1 MKKII
6 ALLLACLMVVGLFAA
21 CAPSTNDNS
30 TPAANDDTTAA
41 AADDTTAA
49 ADDTTAAP
57 DAEVQDVALTVW
69 GPQAVLGEN
78 NDGWL
83 PEWCEKFNEA
93 HPEWNITFTYE
104 VCGAGDAGTNVTKD
118 PSVAGDIYFFAND
131 QIGTLLQAEAIA
143 RLGGATLEQV
153 QADNTAEI
161 VASVTS
167 GEGVYGVP
175 FTTNTW
181 FMYYDKSVFSEE
193 DVKSLD
199 TMLEVAGEKGV
210 KVSFPMTTGWYFGS
224 FYAANG
230 GTFFGDGTDASQG
243 IQFGG
248 ENGVAVTNYLVDLVA
263 NPNFMLDA
271 GGAGMSGLTEGTV
284 KAYFSGTWDA
294 ANVYAALGDNW
305 AATTPPTITID
316 GEAKQLLS
324 FGGSKAIGVNP
335 HSEYP
340 QVAAALAAYL
350 ATPEAQLAHYEF
362 NGTAPVSVSLMAEN
376 ADIASNPAFAAAVD
390 TVGNTSIAQPS
401 IPEMNAYWGAAESMA
416 NAIYNGE
423 VTHDNAE
430 QKTADF
436 NTSLNDSGL

>member
-1 MKKII
+1 MRKVG
-6 ALLLACLMVVGLFAA
+6 ALVLAMSMALSLTACGGNETAETTKAA
-21 CAPSTNDNS
+21 E
-30 TPAANDDTTAA
+30 TTAA
-41 AADDTTAA
+41 ATEAATEAATTAA
-49 ADDTTAAP
+49 AET
-57 DAEVQDVALTVW
+57 QSVALTVW
-69 GPQAVLGEN
+69 APQNEIEN
-78 NDGWL
+78 GWIG
-83 PEWCEKFNEA
+83 EWCEKFDEE
-93 HPEWNITFTYE
+93 HDEWDIEFKYE
-104 VCGAGDAGTNVTKD
+104 VCGEGDAGTNVTKD

-131 QIGTLLQAEAIA
+131 QIGTLIQAEAIA

-153 QADNTAEI
+153 QADNTPEI

-181 FMYYDKSVFSEE
+181 FMYYDKSIFTEE

-199 TMLEVAGEKGV
+199 KMLEVAAEKNV
-210 KVSFPMTTGWYFGS
+210 KVSFPLTTGWYFGS

-230 GTFFGDGTDASQG
+230 GTLFGDGTDAAAG

-263 NPNFMLDA
+263 NPAFMLDA
-271 GGAGMSGLTEGTV
+271 NGAGIAGLTEGTV

-294 ANVYAALGDNW
+294 ANVNEALGDNW
-305 AATTPPTITID
+305 AATTPPAITIN

-335 HSEYP
+335 HCENP

-350 ATPEAQLAHYEF
+350 ASPEAQLSHFEF
-362 NGTAPVSVSLMAEN
+362 NGTAPVSTTLMAEN
-376 ADIASNPAFAAAVD
+376 ETIAANVSVKAAVD
-390 TVGNTSIAQPS
+390 TVGTASIAQPS
-401 IPEMNAYWGAAESMA
+401 IPEMNAYWSAAEAMA

-436 NTSLNDSGL
+436 NTSLNASGL

>member
-21 CAPSTNDNS
+21 CAPSNS
-30 TPAANDDTTAA
+30 DSSNPPANDSDT
-41 AADDTTAA
+41 
-49 ADDTTAAP
+49 
-57 DAEVQDVALTVW
+57 EVQDVALTVW
-69 GPQAVLGEN
+69 GPQAELGEN

-104 VCGAGDAGTNVTKD
+104 VCSEGDAGTNVTKD

-131 QIGTLLQAEAIA
+131 QIGVLLQAEAIA
-143 RLGGATLEQV
+143 RLGGDTLAQV

-199 TMLEVAGEKGV
+199 TMLEVASQKGV
-210 KVSFPMTTGWYFGS
+210 KVSFPLTTGWYFGS

-230 GTFFGDGTDASQG
+230 GTFFGDGTDASKG

-263 NPNFMLDA
+263 NPSFMLDA
-271 GGAGMSGLTEGTV
+271 GGAGMSGLDEGTV
-284 KAYFSGTWDA
+284 KAVFSGTWDA
-294 ANVYAALGDNW
+294 TNVYDALGDNW
-305 AATTPPTITID
+305 AAATPPTITID

-324 FGGSKAIGVNP
+324 FGGSKAIAVNP

-340 QVAAALAAYL
+340 QVAAALAAFL
-350 ATPEAQLAHYEF
+350 ATPEAQLAHFEF
-362 NGTAPVSVSLMAEN
+362 NGTAPVSTTLMSEN
-376 ADIASNPAFAAAVD
+376 ADISANVSVKAAVD
-390 TVGNTSIAQPS
+390 TVGTTSIPQPS
-401 IPEMNAYWGAAESMA
+401 IPEMNAYWGAAEAMA

-430 QKTADF
+430 EKTEEF
-436 NTSLNDSGL
+436 NVSLNETGL